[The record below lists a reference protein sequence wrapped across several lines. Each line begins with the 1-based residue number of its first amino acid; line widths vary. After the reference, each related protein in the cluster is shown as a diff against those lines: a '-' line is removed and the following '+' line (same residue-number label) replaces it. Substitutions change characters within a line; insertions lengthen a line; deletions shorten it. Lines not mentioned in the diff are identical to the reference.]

1 MLIRITAG
9 AFGHQNEKGRV
20 QLIRTGEV
28 VQVDDNI
35 GARLI
40 AEKKAEQVE
49 LIDPPE
55 ELKKELQGNEYTSPE
70 YSVNM
75 TRDKLEEIAQKFY
88 NIDAEDLA
96 AAKSKAEIV
105 AMIDEAKN
113 DVEGAPDLNAAD
125 AIS

>member
-28 VQVDDNI
+28 AQVDDNI

>member
-9 AFGHQNEKGRV
+9 AFGHKNEKGRV
-20 QLIRTGEV
+20 QLIRSGEV

-49 LIDPPE
+49 LMDPPE
-55 ELKKELQGNEYTSPE
+55 ELKEELQENEYACPD

-75 TRDKLEEIAQKFY
+75 TRDKLEEIAQEFY

-105 AMIDEAKN
+105 AMIDEVKN
-113 DVEGAPDLNAAD
+113 DIEGAPDLNAAD
-125 AIS
+125 AIN